1 MNLFEK
7 VFGTHSERELKLI
20 YPIVDK
26 IVAMRPEM
34 MALTDEQLRDRTG
47 FSKSAWQTV
56 RPWTIFFQRHSQRSA
71 RRPDEY

>member
-1 MNLFEK
+1 MKLIEK

-34 MALTDEQLRDRTG
+34 MAL
-47 FSKSAWQTV
+47 
-56 RPWTIFFQRHSQRSA
+56 
-71 RRPDEY
+71 

>member
-34 MALTDEQLRDRTG
+34 MALTDEQLSLD
-47 FSKSAWQTV
+47 
-56 RPWTIFFQRHSQRSA
+56 
-71 RRPDEY
+71 

>member
-34 MALTDEQLRDRTG
+34 MALTDEQLRDRTRI
-47 FSKSAWQTV
+47 FKDQLSK
-56 RPWTIFFQRHSQRSA
+56 
-71 RRPDEY
+71 

>member
-34 MALTDEQLRDRTG
+34 MALTG

-56 RPWTIFFQRHSQRSA
+56 RLWMIFFQRHSQRSA
-71 RRPDEY
+71 KRPDEY